1 MTRFALTVCLIT
13 SLAGTLQANLVPD
26 TEPLTVTVQREP
38 VDTVVPI
45 YRAYMNVRDN
55 KFAFLVP
62 EDFRLAGDPAHGRL
76 QLENTAAGSLITFTF
91 LHSPGSDFAE
101 TGREVYKEILA
112 GRYANGRFL
121 GEFTRPAG
129 GNTGLGFEVQWA
141 SAAGLVQ
148 RTRAVYLPTIAGLLE
163 VTITTSV
170 KDAKT
175 GESNLDELLRSFA
188 ASTNGKLIVHH
199 VAPVS

>member
-1 MTRFALTVCLIT
+1 MTRFALTLCLIT
-13 SLAGTLQANLVPD
+13 SLAGTVQANLVPD
-26 TEPLTVTVQREP
+26 TEPLTVTIQREP
-38 VDTVVPI
+38 VDTVEPI
-45 YRAYMNVRDN
+45 YRAYMSVRND

-62 EDFRLAGDPAHGRL
+62 DNFRLAGDPAHGRF

-91 LHSPGSDFAE
+91 LHSPGSDSAE
-101 TGREVYKEILA
+101 TGRAVYKEMLA
-112 GRYANGRFL
+112 SRYVNGKFL

-148 RTRAVYLPTIAGLLE
+148 STRAVYLPTVAGLLE

-175 GESNLDELLRSFA
+175 GEANLDEVLRSFA
-188 ASTNGKLIVHH
+188 ASINGKLIVHH
-199 VAPVS
+199 VAAAN